1 MALLPRPYPDEVIGS
16 VIARGARHSGL
27 GLSAFY
33 LNIYGTKR
41 SHSSFLMGSD
51 FKRLG
56 ALSGT
61 DPEELLLSHTVFPYA
76 TAFMPTATKGELV
89 AKALS
94 LDTAEE
100 CIGSLTKNI
109 THGAAFRR
117 FCPSCAK
124 ADLAKYGESYWRRRH
139 LLPASLVCLEHGTN
153 LLVTNV
159 HSSGR
164 AQPNVPVPPHA
175 IQVEGGAQGQGYELA
190 ARNGQHL
197 SLTAFASPLPTQL
210 TTTLSSPQLTSMAK
224 ISADALGWNVDLT
237 TDLRQQYR
245 EQAISLGYQMKSGD
259 VAGKVMSGALEN
271 FFGAGLLE
279 DTGCA
284 MTARS
289 PWPSQMVRTGI
300 GVSFATTKHV
310 LMQTFLE
317 GSNSMATSLNESY
330 GKPGRKTRDFKRY
343 DARLLAKLANQV
355 KKAKERN
362 ERLTVQELLTR
373 AGSWHVYRHHR
384 EMLPKSTAFVA
395 EFRKSEQSERQLGVR
410 DYWRKRFPKR
420 YGDISN
426 LK

>member
-33 LNIYGTKR
+33 LSIYGTKR

-124 ADLAKYGESYWRRRH
+124 ADLGRYGESYWRRRH
-139 LLPASLVCLEHGTN
+139 LLPASFVCLEHGTN

-164 AQPNVPVPPHA
+164 AQPKEPVLPHA
-175 IQVEGGAQGQGYELA
+175 VQVEGQARGRTLA
-190 ARNGQHL
+190 ANNGQHF
-197 SLTAFASPLPTQL
+197 SLTAFASPLPVHL
-210 TTTLSSPQLTSMAK
+210 TTPLAGTQLTSMAK
-224 ISADALGWNVDLT
+224 ISVDALGWNVDLAS
-237 TDLRQQYR
+237 DLRQQYR
-245 EQAISLGYQMKSGD
+245 EQAIALGYQMKSGD

-279 DTGCA
+279 DTGCP
-284 MTARS
+284 MTDRS
-289 PWPSQMVRTGI
+289 PWPAQMVRP
-300 GVSFATTKHV
+300 GVGVPFATTKHV
-310 LMQTFLE
+310 LMRTFLE
-317 GSNSMATSLNESY
+317 DSSPVTAALNESY
-330 GKPGRKTRDFKRY
+330 GKPGKKTRDFKRY
-343 DARLLAKLANQV
+343 DTRLLAKLANQV

-362 ERLTVQELLTR
+362 ERLTVKELLTR
-373 AGSWHVYRHHR
+373 AGSWQVYRHQR
-384 EMLPKSTAFVA
+384 EMLPKCAAFVA
-395 EFRKSEQSERQLGVR
+395 EFRNSEQSERQLGVR
-410 DYWRKRFPKR
+410 EYWRKRFPKR
-420 YGDISN
+420 YGSTN
-426 LK
+426 